1 MHIASI
7 HNKNTARAI
16 FACYL
21 CIAATFLLQHNIYE
35 LICTQYYLI
44 SIIIPVLLIFLL
56 LGQRVITVKLN
67 CADIL
72 FGVLLIW
79 IVIQSIINKVSIDN
93 IFKVLTLGILYI
105 LTRCIYDRYGKFEI
119 TILPFLL
126 ISGIESI
133 LFLWDYVAGYHE
145 GMMPGGTFGNSAR
158 LSGILLIVTPICI
171 LSFFKSSNK
180 ILKNIY
186 AIIFILNNAVIIL
199 AFSRAAI
206 IGLLLAY
213 VYLGYKKNF
222 IKLSSRTLIL
232 FAAAIILF
240 SSFFVYLKYDSA
252 IGRLLIWK
260 IAISKLYPY
269 FLFGNGI
276 DSFISLYNNAQAEYF
291 ADKFGIFDKESYVA
305 GFVAYPYNEMLNTL
319 IELGL
324 IPFLTLTVLLYM
336 VFKSDES
343 DKKMV
348 YIKSSILA
356 VLIFSMFSYTSKI
369 YPMLIILVIYVSAFK
384 LNTIIAI
391 RLNTVSRLLFS
402 GLLSCIVIFQG
413 FSLVK
418 YETWRHIKEQ
428 YLHAE
433 PKSIRIGDCSNL
445 VKRFNGSYIFMADY
459 AGIQYDMGEDEKC
472 IETLQKVTER
482 FPDPNLLVLQ
492 AKSYMRIK
500 EGKKA
505 ERLLIK
511 AANMVPSKFESKY
524 WLFKL
529 YERTDTE
536 KAMALANIISNQPIK
551 ITSNYV
557 LKVQQEVKDFIKFN
571 SK

>member
-1 MHIASI
+1 MHIVSE
-7 HNKNTARAI
+7 HNKGTTCVI
-16 FACYL
+16 FACSL
-21 CIAATFLLQHNIYE
+21 CIASTFLLRHNIYE
-35 LICTQYYLI
+35 LICPQYYII

-56 LGQRVITVKLN
+56 LRQRVLTVKLN

-72 FGVLLIW
+72 FGALLVW
-79 IVIQSIINKVSIDN
+79 VVIQSIINEVSVDN

-105 LTRCIYDRYGKFEI
+105 LTRCIYGIFGRFEI
-119 TILPFLL
+119 IILPFLL
-126 ISGIESI
+126 IGGIESI
-133 LFLWDYVAGYHE
+133 LFLWDYATGCHE

-158 LSGILLIVTPICI
+158 LSGILLIVTPIYI
-171 LSFFKSSNK
+171 LSFSKSSNK
-180 ILKNIY
+180 LLRTIY

-206 IGLLLAY
+206 IGLLFAYTYLAY
-213 VYLGYKKNF
+213 KNNY
-222 IKLSSRTLIL
+222 IKLSLKTNVLFAGVFILISIL
-232 FAAAIILF
+232 FL
-240 SSFFVYLKYDSA
+240 VLKYDSA

-276 DSFISLYNNAQAEYF
+276 DSFIPLYNNAQAEYF
-291 ADKFGIFDKESYVA
+291 ADKFGIFDKESSVA
-305 GFVAYPYNEMLNTL
+305 GFVAYPYNDMLNTL

-336 VFKSDES
+336 VFKADES
-343 DKKMV
+343 NKEMV

-369 YPMLIILVIYVSAFK
+369 YPMLIILVIYVSALK

-433 PKSIRIGDCSNL
+433 TKSIRIGDCSNL

-472 IETLQKVTER
+472 IETLQKVTDR

-500 EGKKA
+500 EDEKA

-511 AANMVPSKFESKY
+511 AANMVPSKFEPKY

-536 KAMALANIISNQPIK
+536 NAMAIANIISNQPIK
-551 ITSNYV
+551 VTSNYV
-557 LKVQQEVKDFIKFN
+557 LKVKQEVKDFIKFK

>member
-1 MHIASI
+1 MREKKI
-7 HNKNTARAI
+7 HNIVSAV

-21 CIAATFLLQHNIYE
+21 CVASTFLLRHNIYE
-35 LICTQYYLI
+35 LLCPQYYII
-44 SIIIPVLLIFLL
+44 SIIIPVLLIIPLFLV
-56 LGQRVITVKLN
+56 QREITVKLN
-67 CADIL
+67 CVDIL
-72 FGVLLIW
+72 LGFLLMW
-79 IVIQSIINKVSIDN
+79 VVIQSIINGVSVDN
-93 IFKVLTLGILYI
+93 IFKVITLGILYI
-105 LTRCIYDRYGKFEI
+105 LTKCIYDRFGRFEI
-119 TILPFLL
+119 IILPFLI

-133 LFLWDYVAGYHE
+133 LFLWDYIAGCHE
-145 GMMPGGTFGNSAR
+145 GMMPGGTLGNSAR

-171 LSFFKSSNK
+171 LSFSKSSNK
-180 ILKNIY
+180 LFRTIY

-206 IGLLLAY
+206 MGLLFAYAYLAY
-213 VYLGYKKNF
+213 KNKY
-222 IKLSSRTLIL
+222 IKLSLKTNVLFAGVFILISIL
-232 FAAAIILF
+232 FL
-240 SSFFVYLKYDSA
+240 VLKYDSA

-276 DSFISLYNNAQAEYF
+276 DSFIPLYNNAQAEYF
-291 ADKFGIFDKESYVA
+291 ADKFGIFDKESSVA

-324 IPFLTLTVLLYM
+324 IPFLILTVLLYM
-336 VFKSDES
+336 AFKSDES
-343 DKKMV
+343 DKVMV

-369 YPMLIILVIYVSAFK
+369 YPMLIILVIYLAALKF
-384 LNTIIAI
+384 NTIIAI
-391 RLNTVSRLLFS
+391 KLNTVVRILCS
-402 GLLSCIVIFQG
+402 GLLLGIVIFQF
-413 FSLVK
+413 FSLMK
-418 YETWRHIKEQ
+418 YEAWIQIKEQ
-428 YLHAE
+428 YLYAGTKPVRTSE
-433 PKSIRIGDCSNL
+433 YSKLI
-445 VKRFNGSYIFMADY
+445 KRFNGSYMFMADY

-472 IETLQKVTER
+472 IEILQEVTDR

-492 AKSYMRIK
+492 AKSYMRLK
-500 EGKKA
+500 EDEKA

-511 AANMVPSKFESKY
+511 AANIIPSKFEPKY

-536 KAMALANIISNQPIK
+536 KAMAIANIISNQPIK
-551 ITSNYV
+551 VTSNYV
-557 LKVQQEVKDFIKFN
+557 LKVQQEVNDFIKFK